1 MKAFGP
7 PEARNHYPDTP
18 PISIFQAVTQNPVNS
33 IRIAMILLVGLLLV
47 PQQPALCKD
56 ADSLGLHISFFD
68 VGQGAAAL
76 LASADG
82 RHIVIDGGRNSSQLT
97 ALVRARGVEKIDLL
111 VATHHHADHIG
122 GLPALIGAMP
132 VANFLENGTPAT
144 TAIYGTLVRAIS
156 AAEVRMLE
164 PSARTLSV
172 GEALQLRVLP
182 PMAGGRTQNER
193 SLGAIVGYGSFR
205 AIFTGDAEVSVLE
218 VWLAQQNV
226 PRATVVLAGHHGSRN
241 ATTPE
246 WVRATSPSLVVFSV
260 GARNSY
266 GHPSPAAIAMWSAP
280 GRQMA
285 RTDRD
290 GTIEVRGCRDG
301 SYSRATP

>member
-1 MKAFGP
+1 MSNLQLIG
-7 PEARNHYPDTP
+7 HHH
-18 PISIFQAVTQNPVNS
+18 SNPT
-33 IRIAMILLVGLLLV
+33 RITMIMLLGLLLV
-47 PQQPALCKD
+47 AQQQQPALCKD
-56 ADSLGLHISFFD
+56 ADSLGLRISFFD

-82 RHIVIDGGRNSSQLT
+82 RQIVIDGGRHSNQLT

-111 VATHHHADHIG
+111 IATHHHADHIG
-122 GLPALIGAMP
+122 GLPTLIGAMP
-132 VANFLENGTPAT
+132 VANILENGTPAT
-144 TAIYGTLVRAIS
+144 TAIYGRLVRAIS

-172 GEALQLRVLP
+172 GEALQVRVLP
-182 PMAGGRTQNER
+182 PIEDGRTQNER
-193 SLGAIVGYGSFR
+193 SLGAIVGYGSFS
-205 AIFTGDAEVSVLE
+205 AIFTGDAEVPVLE

-226 PRATVVLAGHHGSRN
+226 PRATVVLAGHHGSKN

-246 WVRATSPSLVVFSV
+246 WVRATSPSLVIFSV

-266 GHPSPAAIAMWSAP
+266 GHPSPAVIAMWSAP

-301 SYSRATP
+301 SYSRATR